1 MAVFRV
7 EKNESYTVMSNYH
20 LRDKELSLKAKG
32 LLSQMLSL
40 PEDWDYTLKGLA
52 HINRE
57 SVDAIRTAV
66 WELEQKGYIKR
77 EQARDGKGK
86 MTDMVYTIY
95 EQPQPVLENPT
106 SENPTS
112 GNPTSENPTPGNPTP
127 ENPTPENPALGKPTS
142 GKPVSENPTQLNTYK
157 TIKDSQNTDSFPS
170 FQEPGQTDM
179 LTGKERR
186 EADAVS
192 EYEEYRA
199 RIRKN
204 IEYEYL
210 IREFPYDVDHI
221 DEIVDLMLET
231 VCAKRKVTRV
241 AKTDV
246 PHEVV
251 RSEFLRLNCEHIRF
265 VLICLKENT
274 TRIRN
279 IKQYLLTTLYNAPKT
294 ISNYYTALVA
304 HDMANGV
311 GVEGTGKSP

>member
-95 EQPQPVLENPT
+95 EQPQPVL
-106 SENPTS
+106 
-112 GNPTSENPTPGNPTP
+112 